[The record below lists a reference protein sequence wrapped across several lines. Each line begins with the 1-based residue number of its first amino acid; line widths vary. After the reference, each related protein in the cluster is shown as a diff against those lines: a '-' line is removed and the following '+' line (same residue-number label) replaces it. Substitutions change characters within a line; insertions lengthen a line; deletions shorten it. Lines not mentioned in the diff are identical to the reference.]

1 MKQKIKHIF
10 PAFLSLLSLSFFEF
24 LNSLNGVKQNLK
36 IDLQNIG
43 NILLLIIGAY
53 SICRIAIEMKQIQKQ
68 LEVYYLNNILIVASA
83 FVLNIYIFENRVF
96 KILDFFTGWNTIWS
110 IWLMGIILWFINK
123 EKCVYFRTQKGQ
135 GVKDK
140 KRKNV
145 IKIFLGTVIGAV
157 IWLVAMQM
165 FLPMFSTIGNILLI
179 PIIILVLMITIF
191 YVKEENLFKFLKIKW
206 TDLAVVCAVVI
217 GVTYILLPVVG
228 AISEK
233 GKSILAINNIEDF
246 QTFME
251 LITAGIEV
259 VKEFL

>member
-1 MKQKIKHIF
+1 MKQEIEHIF
-10 PAFLSLLSLSFFEF
+10 PAFLSLLSRSFFEF

-36 IDLQNIG
+36 IDLQTIG
-43 NILLLIIGAY
+43 NILLLIIGTY
-53 SICRIAIEMKQIQKQ
+53 GICRIVVEMKQAQKQ

-83 FVLNIYIFENRVF
+83 FVLNIYIFENRVS

-110 IWLMGIILWFINK
+110 IWFMGMILWFINK
-123 EKCVYFRTQKGQ
+123 EKWVHFRTQKGQ

-165 FLPMFSTIGNILLI
+165 FLPKFSTIGDILLI
-179 PIIILVLMITIF
+179 PIIILVLMITVF
-191 YVKEENLFKFLKIKW
+191 YIEEENLFKFFEIKW

-217 GVTYILLPVVG
+217 GVTFIFLPVVG

-246 QTFME
+246 QTFMK